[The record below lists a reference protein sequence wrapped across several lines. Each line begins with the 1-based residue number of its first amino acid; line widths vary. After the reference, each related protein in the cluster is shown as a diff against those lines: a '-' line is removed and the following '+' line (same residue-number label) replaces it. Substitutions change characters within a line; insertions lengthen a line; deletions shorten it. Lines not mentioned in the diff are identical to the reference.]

1 MQAGFLNGDHGG
13 RVGGPGKRG
22 SRFGPWP
29 TAAAIGVLAVAC
41 MAAWQVWP
49 SEKPGVAVPARVCDD
64 ALPGADVAALLPD
77 KGKQFTQW
85 HTGVLNPEHPY
96 ARKAPGTCKVYGG
109 GEAVRIEHSLY
120 AKADYTLK
128 DVARDAS
135 APGATRITLGA
146 AEGFHKGD
154 TTSLFADCSAGQD
167 KAVVEVDVTYRKT
180 SDPAVIRKT
189 ASLAAD
195 TLRLEARELWACD
208 GAERLPNGAPRVG

>member
-1 MQAGFLNGDHGG
+1 MNATQARNRRGG
-13 RVGGPGKRG
+13 L
-22 SRFGPWP
+22 WIAL
-29 TAAAIGVLAVAC
+29 AAVVVLAVAGVV
-41 MAAWQVWP
+41 AWQVWP
-49 SEKPGVAVPARVCDD
+49 SGDSDSDVAVPARVCDD
-64 ALPGADVAALLPD
+64 ALPGADVAALLPE
-77 KGKQFTQW
+77 KGKPFTQW

-120 AKADYTLK
+120 AKADYTMK

-154 TTSLFADCSAGQD
+154 TASLFADCSAGQD

-180 SDPAVIRKT
+180 SDPAVIRKM

-195 TLRLEARELWACD
+195 TLRLEARKLWDCA
-208 GAERLPNGAPRVG
+208 GADSLPAGTPRVG

>member
-1 MQAGFLNGDHGG
+1 MNATEARNRRGG
-13 RVGGPGKRG
+13 L
-22 SRFGPWP
+22 WIAL
-29 TAAAIGVLAVAC
+29 AAVVVLAVAGVV
-41 MAAWQVWP
+41 AWQVWP
-49 SEKPGVAVPARVCDD
+49 SGDSDVAVPARVCDD

-120 AKADYTLK
+120 AKADYTMK
-128 DVARDAS
+128 DVARDAG

-154 TTSLFADCSAGQD
+154 TTSLFTDCSAGQD

-180 SDPAVIRKT
+180 SDPAVIRKM

-195 TLRLEARELWACD
+195 TLRLEARKLWNCA
-208 GAERLPNGAPRVG
+208 GANSLPAGAPRVG